1 MKKFIFAFVCI
12 AALSACGSKSINE
25 IINPTVIDSTAVD
38 STFVTDS
45 VVVDSTAIDTLQ

>member
-12 AALSACGSKSINE
+12 AALSACGSKPANE
-25 IINPTVIDSTAVD
+25 IINPTVDSTAVD

-45 VVVDSTAIDTLQ
+45 VAVDSTAIDTLQ